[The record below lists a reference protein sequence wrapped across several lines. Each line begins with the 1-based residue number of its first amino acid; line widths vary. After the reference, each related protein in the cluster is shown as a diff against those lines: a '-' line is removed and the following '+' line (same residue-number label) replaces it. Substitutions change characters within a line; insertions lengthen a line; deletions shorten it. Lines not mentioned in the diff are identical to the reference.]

1 MANSRINQLKTQ
13 QNKINWSPKFVWLET
28 EDFDEARVIIQDNLS
43 QLSEKNQWQIYLKA
57 LSQIGFEKYVKERN
71 PTIKIRQD
79 NSISLIDDFSFL
91 WINDFRLC
99 LIIFDNLVDDLII
112 VPNKLITSAEI
123 AAHFYVLLEVLEE
136 EEKLNIYGFWRYDE
150 LFKYSQYSQ
159 SLDFQSQPN
168 ENFQLPLSLLDTELN
183 NLLLYT
189 RFLKP
194 SAITLF
200 ALEDYRLKNRRGAES
215 AEERGKERL
224 ILEPSAIKLP
234 VTVTIDNTV
243 IETVIQVKNQVDKVL
258 VNLSK
263 WWDDIFEEG
272 WQSTDLVGIKVL
284 NNPMWGYVR
293 NNENSHKFSISRTK
307 FFDFGLLLQNQT
319 LALIVNLQ
327 QEENGEQSVLVQI
340 LPHQAEYLP
349 PGLNL
354 KITLNPNTADSI
366 SQEVSARQIDNLIQ
380 LEFTEESNQEFK
392 VEVSYQDTVFTQEFI
407 L

>member
-71 PTIKIRQD
+71 PTIKIKQD

-258 VNLSK
+258 VNLSNGGMIYLK
-263 WWDDIFEEG
+263 K
-272 WQSTDLVGIKVL
+272 VG
-284 NNPMWGYVR
+284 
-293 NNENSHKFSISRTK
+293 
-307 FFDFGLLLQNQT
+307 
-319 LALIVNLQ
+319 NLQ
-327 QEENGEQSVLVQI
+327 IWL
-340 LPHQAEYLP
+340 
-349 PGLNL
+349 GL
-354 KITLNPNTADSI
+354 K
-366 SQEVSARQIDNLIQ
+366 
-380 LEFTEESNQEFK
+380 F
-392 VEVSYQDTVFTQEFI
+392 
-407 L
+407 